1 MKLNKIL
8 SSLAIMT
15 AALLGTACDDEKDLV
30 VIEGNLP
37 IKTSTL
43 FMVGDATPNGWNID
57 APTEL
62 TASEADPLIFE
73 WEGALNPGEMKL
85 CLTPG
90 SWDAPF
96 IRPVENGTEIGKSE
110 IKDAAF
116 QMHAGDPDEKW
127 RVAEAGIYHLTF
139 DLRNWTMS
147 TAYVG
152 GKPTEPIVPIEAE
165 NLYIVG
171 DATPNGW
178 NIDAPTQ
185 LVKESQY
192 IFTYEGVLNAG
203 EFKAC
208 TSTGSWDVPFVRP
221 SGSVEINKD
230 GVADNS
236 FVYVAN
242 PDNKWKVTYAAE
254 YKMTF
259 DLEHHTIAVQFVKD
273 LEKPESNAIDA
284 PQVFMIGDATPNGWS
299 LDDAQMFTRDDSNKY
314 LWSWTGTLVSGT
326 FKCGVEKSFDA
337 KFIRPASADVT
348 VSSAGVSANSFV
360 YTKSPDDQWK
370 VTEAGDYTITLD
382 LEKWTIDVKPAK
394 AGDDEYDPN
403 ALKTDALYLIGDA
416 TPGGWSMDNL
426 TALTRSADNKYVWT
440 WEGKLKAGEMKACL
454 KPDGNFSGPW
464 VKPAKSG
471 VTISKSGVSDPKFI
485 FGGDPDD
492 KWRVTNEGKYS
503 IQFDVQKWTI
513 SVKYLGE

>member
-178 NIDAPTQ
+178 NIDSPTQ

-208 TSTGSWDVPFVRP
+208 TSTG
-221 SGSVEINKD
+221 
-230 GVADNS
+230 
-236 FVYVAN
+236 
-242 PDNKWKVTYAAE
+242 
-254 YKMTF
+254 
-259 DLEHHTIAVQFVKD
+259 
-273 LEKPESNAIDA
+273 
-284 PQVFMIGDATPNGWS
+284 
-299 LDDAQMFTRDDSNKY
+299 
-314 LWSWTGTLVSGT
+314 
-326 FKCGVEKSFDA
+326 
-337 KFIRPASADVT
+337 
-348 VSSAGVSANSFV
+348 
-360 YTKSPDDQWK
+360 
-370 VTEAGDYTITLD
+370 
-382 LEKWTIDVKPAK
+382 
-394 AGDDEYDPN
+394 
-403 ALKTDALYLIGDA
+403 
-416 TPGGWSMDNL
+416 
-426 TALTRSADNKYVWT
+426 
-440 WEGKLKAGEMKACL
+440 
-454 KPDGNFSGPW
+454 
-464 VKPAKSG
+464 
-471 VTISKSGVSDPKFI
+471 
-485 FGGDPDD
+485 
-492 KWRVTNEGKYS
+492 
-503 IQFDVQKWTI
+503 
-513 SVKYLGE
+513 